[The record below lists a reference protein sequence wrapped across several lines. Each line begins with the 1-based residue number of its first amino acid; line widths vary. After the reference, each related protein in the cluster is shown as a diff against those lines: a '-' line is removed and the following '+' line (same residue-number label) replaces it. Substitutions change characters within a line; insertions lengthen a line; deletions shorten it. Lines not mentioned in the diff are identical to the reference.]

1 MRRIGILALVFTI
14 GLAGSALAQTKIFL
28 LTNPSNSWGT
38 LSQVGGNL
46 DVIGKFSKQTS
57 APADRPIAWN
67 TSSAYE
73 YTFHMTGMTLDS
85 YTIGSTSADYDSSK
99 YGAGGTITIFEDG
112 SADASSVGTNPPNAQ
127 TATFMDGTVILT
139 GVINDLNVMKKDAP
153 TTSPDSTG
161 EARGSVTFTGGT
173 RYSEL
178 TASCTPLN
186 WVFNVA
192 VQGKYG
198 SFTPAGFN
206 LRWSGELLKNPCPPT
221 ASENKSW
228 GLIKALYN

>member
-38 LSQVGGNL
+38 LSQVGGSL
-46 DVIGKFSKQTS
+46 DVIGKFNKQTS

-67 TSSAYE
+67 TSSSFE
-73 YTFHMTGMTLDS
+73 YTFHMTGMTLDA
-85 YTIGSTSADYDSSK
+85 YIVGSTSADYDSSK
-99 YGAGGTITIFEDG
+99 YGAGGTISIYEGTP
-112 SADASSVGTNPPNAQ
+112 ANATSVGTNPPNAE
-127 TATFMDGTVILT
+127 TATFTDGTVVLS
-139 GVINDLNVMKKDAP
+139 GVINDLNVMKRDA
-153 TTSPDSTG
+153 TGSGPDSTG

-173 RYSEL
+173 RLSEL
-178 TASCTPLN
+178 TASCTPVN

-192 VQGKYG
+192 VGTNFFG
-198 SFTPAGFN
+198 SVPAGYN

-221 ASENKSW
+221 ATEPKSW